1 MENWTPI
8 DDLFREKLQQGK
20 EQINL
25 GAWANME
32 RMLDGKN
39 PYSADQ
45 EKKKRRILPFL
56 GLFLLL
62 SGLFTA
68 GYYAVDKLQPTNDP
82 KKTSEIVNSSS
93 ISYPEEENKAQ
104 LDNQSNQSAQSSQVQ
119 PETNSIEPNLPENS
133 TQSTKSQNSQQAQSS
148 FKSNAKTSKLTSVP
162 ATIKPISDDKKPNQ
176 LTKTNK
182 TSKNLQINQSSIGN
196 GDEEALSNNEEAS
209 NTNTSQQKKLVV
221 SNNTTNKT
229 TNIKQPK
236 FDTIPQV
243 EVKEKISRN
252 RNGSIKEIEFD
263 TIAITSQMKEKY
275 EDPEMNQSKE
285 LVSNNT
291 IQQKESDNTQ
301 NTNPRFVKLNAAQE
315 EQIKLNANLPIEEIK
330 TIKIETTSPVNSSSQ
345 NNNPSHTDKVEH
357 ARKETSYFQDMMS
370 AAKTNYE
377 KVHGKLDIRRL
388 SLYPGMSVGINAAL
402 FNTPHNYGGFHV
414 GFNNLIPVNNYFSVL
429 AELKL
434 FYRNNSG
441 FTVNDISSTTK
452 NKTVDNTT
460 LASQNKNIYSYQI
473 DSNVKKYNFKSFTS
487 IELPFMLQAHYKK
500 ITAYGGINFAYNF
513 KLKVNEINTNYHPE
527 RFDTVGI
534 QTNYF
539 YPENKSFQNARDDFG
554 SRFGIGYTIG
564 TSFSFNPNLFVDLRL
579 TQNTWDNT
587 KTNSARDVSN
597 GFFKVPFIQFSIGY
611 RFKKYTPGN

>member
-56 GLFLLL
+56 GLFLLF

-68 GYYAVDKLQPTNDP
+68 GYYAVDKLQPTNAP
-82 KKTSEIVNSSS
+82 QKTAEIVNPKSASNS
-93 ISYPEEENKAQ
+93 ANEDKAP
-104 LDNQSNQSAQSSQVQ
+104 LDNQSVQSNQVQ
-119 PETNSIEPNLPENS
+119 PQSNSIQQNLPENS
-133 TQSTKSQNSQQAQSS
+133 TKSSHSQNIQQPQSTLISK
-148 FKSNAKTSKLTSVP
+148 AKTSSELTSLP
-162 ATIKPISDDKKPNQ
+162 APIKPIIDENKPNHQ
-176 LTKTNK
+176 TKTNR
-182 TSKNLQINQSSIGN
+182 SAKNQQIDQSSIGN
-196 GDEEALSNNEEAS
+196 GDEEALSNNEES
-209 NTNTSQQKKLVV
+209 SSSITSQQNKLIA
-221 SNNTTNKT
+221 SNNTTKKVS
-229 TNIKQPK
+229 NIKQPTY
-236 FDTIPQV
+236 DTIPQV

-275 EDPEMNQSKE
+275 VEPEIAQSKE
-285 LVSNNT
+285 IASNNL
-291 IQQKESDNTQ
+291 IQQHASDNNK
-301 NTNPRFVKLNAAQE
+301 NTNPRYVKLNADQE
-315 EQIKLNANLPIEEIK
+315 EQIKLNANLPFEDNK
-330 TIKIETTSPVNSSSQ
+330 KVKIESTSPVTSSSQ
-345 NNNPSHTDKVEH
+345 NESSSQTEKVEH
-357 ARKETSYFQDMMS
+357 SKKETSYFQDMMS

-377 KVHGKLDIRRL
+377 KLHGKLDIRRL

-441 FTVNDISSTTK
+441 FTVNDINSTTI

-539 YPENKSFQNARDDFG
+539 YPENKSFQYARDDFG